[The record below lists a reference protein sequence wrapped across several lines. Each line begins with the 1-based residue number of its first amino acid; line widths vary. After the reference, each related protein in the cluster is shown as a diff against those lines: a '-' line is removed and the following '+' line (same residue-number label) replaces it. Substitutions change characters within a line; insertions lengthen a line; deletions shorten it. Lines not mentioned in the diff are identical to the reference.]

1 MAIKMVASDLDLT
14 LLNRQYQVT
23 PEVKTVARQLVATGV
38 QLVLVS
44 GRMYP
49 AAARVA
55 QQLELDV
62 PIISYNGGS
71 IKRGIS
77 GQVLFEKAV
86 PHEIAVACTEYGL
99 TQGLVVQLYVND
111 VLYTKEKNPYSDYY
125 GQANGIAAEI
135 QPDLLSL
142 LDKGDSMKIL
152 YMGTEEQLAKAA
164 KDIQG
169 QFPEEVYITTSHR
182 GYMDILPAQVNKGSS
197 LQKVAALFDI
207 APAEILA
214 IGDNLNDIPL
224 LQTAG
229 FGVAMG
235 NAVPELKEVADAVTG
250 DTDEGG
256 WCAAMKQYV
265 LQPGQK

>member
-38 QLVLVS
+38 QLVVVS

-111 VLYTKEKNPYSDYY
+111 VLYTKEKKP
-125 GQANGIAAEI
+125 
-135 QPDLLSL
+135 
-142 LDKGDSMKIL
+142 
-152 YMGTEEQLAKAA
+152 
-164 KDIQG
+164 
-169 QFPEEVYITTSHR
+169 
-182 GYMDILPAQVNKGSS
+182 
-197 LQKVAALFDI
+197 
-207 APAEILA
+207 
-214 IGDNLNDIPL
+214 
-224 LQTAG
+224 
-229 FGVAMG
+229 
-235 NAVPELKEVADAVTG
+235 
-250 DTDEGG
+250 
-256 WCAAMKQYV
+256 
-265 LQPGQK
+265 